1 MVQQLNTKSSNIF
14 NMFPNYNLGTN
25 ASVQNTTNNTTLVKD
40 EVELK
45 AGQKKK
51 VKRRILF
58 GSTIASTILTAGI
71 VGLCLGKG
79 IHGSAFKNR
88 LTSYTQKLGQD
99 IHELSE
105 LSVKDIPT
113 RILYYSKK
121 GLKKVLD
128 TLQASSNITTFK
140 DYGSNVVLKKTKP
153 TRIFAQKTTKAFNK
167 IVDRTLG
174 KQYDLVG
181 MDISDLTSLVDQHNI
196 EKLRK
201 LNQSQIIE
209 IKGVTKTLG
218 EWLDDLAIQS
228 ERLSGTFK
236 DNFSLGARMK
246 RDERRMEL
254 LSDLPE
260 KIKERFFSN
269 GKKSLFNP
277 ANYKTYAT
285 EDIAKPVQKQFE
297 REIIGAKKQISN
309 NIQSIAEQLKTRLNS
324 LIETIKIDDKAI
336 KPYMDDLSSLFKK
349 FKECSGV
356 DEVIQR
362 EQITSQISDVVEK
375 IIGELS
381 TSSKYTDDEKK
392 VILNILDEIKSEIS
406 QKGATGS
413 KGALEEIMTI
423 IKGLN
428 GAKIADQSETF
439 ISNDT
444 YKRIKKLSERISTD
458 LKKATDLETGEYFM
472 KKSELIVGSAPT
484 DVISVFVP
492 IGAGAYAIAK
502 GDSKE
507 EKVSATLTTCV
518 PLVGTFA
525 TFVYGT
531 VKMLAGAKNLI
542 FSAVS
547 GALLGMFGD
556 YCDGLYKK
564 SKNPDDVKHAV
575 ADSYDKIWTGIE
587 SQIHK
592 FDENEENKVK
602 K

>member
-1 MVQQLNTKSSNIF
+1 MVQQLNTKQSNIF
-14 NMFPNYNLGTN
+14 NMFPSYTLGST
-25 ASVQNTTNNTTLVKD
+25 SVQKTVQNTTLVKD
-40 EVELK
+40 EISLK
-45 AGQKKK
+45 ESQKKK

-88 LTSYTQKLGQD
+88 LTSYTQKLAQD
-99 IHELSE
+99 IHELGE
-105 LSVKDIPT
+105 ISVKDIPT

-140 DYGSNVVLKKTKP
+140 DYGSNVVLNKTKP
-153 TRIFAQKTTKAFNK
+153 TRIFAQKTTKAFNSV
-167 IVDRTLG
+167 VDRTLG

-181 MDISDLTSLVDQHNI
+181 MDISDLTSLLDQHNI
-196 EKLRK
+196 AKLRK
-201 LNQSQIIE
+201 LNQSQIVE

-228 ERLSGTFK
+228 EKLANTYR
-236 DNFSLGARMK
+236 DNFSLGARLK
-246 RDERRMEL
+246 RDERRMQL

-269 GKKSLFNP
+269 GRKSLFNP
-277 ANYKTYAT
+277 ENYRTYAT
-285 EDIAKPVQKQFE
+285 EEIAKPIQKEFADK
-297 REIIGAKKQISN
+297 IIGAKKQISN
-309 NIQSIAEQLKTRLNS
+309 NIQSITEQIKAKLNELS
-324 LIETIKIDDKAI
+324 QTVKVDDKII
-336 KPYMDDLSSLFKK
+336 KTQTDELTALFKK
-349 FKECSGV
+349 FKECSGA
-356 DEVIQR
+356 DEAIQR
-362 EQITSQISDVVEK
+362 SKITAKITDVTIKIAEELKTSTKYSDE
-375 IIGELS
+375 
-381 TSSKYTDDEKK
+381 EKK
-392 VILNILDEIKSEIS
+392 VVLRILDEIKSEIS
-406 QKGATGS
+406 QNGANGS

-423 IKGLN
+423 VKGLN
-428 GAKIADQSETF
+428 GAKISGQSESL

-444 YKRIKKLSERISTD
+444 YKKIKKLSERISSD
-458 LKKATDLETGEYFM
+458 IKRATDLETGEYFI
-472 KKSELIVGSAPT
+472 KKSELVVGSAPT
-484 DVISVFVP
+484 DVISVLVP

-556 YCDGLYKK
+556 YCDKLYKK

-575 ADSYDKIWTGIE
+575 ADGYDKIWTGIE

>member
-1 MVQQLNTKSSNIF
+1 MVQQLNTKPSNIF
-14 NMFPNYNLGTN
+14 NMFPSYTLGGTT
-25 ASVQNTTNNTTLVKD
+25 SVQNTTQNTTIVKD
-40 EVELK
+40 EVKIQQGE
-45 AGQKKK
+45 KK

-79 IHGSAFKNR
+79 IHGSAFKNK
-88 LTSYTQKLGQD
+88 LTSYTKRLGQD
-99 IHELSE
+99 IHELGE
-105 LSVKDIPT
+105 LTVKDIPT

-121 GLKKVLD
+121 GLKKFLD
-128 TLQASSNITTFK
+128 VLQASSNITTFK
-140 DYGSNVVLKKTKP
+140 DYGSNVALSKTKP
-153 TRIFAQKTTKAFNK
+153 TRLFAEKTTKAFNK

-181 MDISDLTSLVDQHNI
+181 MDISDLTSLVEKHNI
-196 EKLRK
+196 AKLRE
-201 LNQSQIIE
+201 LNQSQPIE
-209 IKGVTKTLG
+209 IKGITKTLG
-218 EWLDDLAIQS
+218 EWLDDLAMQS
-228 ERLSGTFK
+228 ERLSGTFQ
-236 DNFSLGARMK
+236 DNFSLGARIK
-246 RDERRMEL
+246 RDERRMQL
-254 LSDLPE
+254 LADLPE
-260 KIKERFFSN
+260 KIRERFFSK

-285 EDIAKPVQKQFE
+285 EDIARPVQKQFE

-309 NIQSIAEQLKTRLNS
+309 NIQSISEQLKAKLSS
-324 LIETIKIDDKAI
+324 LVETIKVEDKAI
-336 KPYMDDLSSLFKK
+336 KQYTDELASLFKK
-349 FKECSGV
+349 FKECSGA
-356 DEVIQR
+356 DEIVQR
-362 EQITSQISDVVEK
+362 EKITSQISDVVEK

-381 TSSKYTDDEKK
+381 TNSKYTDDEKK
-392 VILNILDEIKSEIS
+392 IISKILEDIKSEIS
-406 QKGATGS
+406 QKGTTGS

-444 YKRIKKLSERISTD
+444 YKKIKKLSERISTD
-458 LKKATDLETGEYFM
+458 LKKATTLETGEYFT
-472 KKSELIVGSAPT
+472 KKAELIVGSAPT

-507 EKVSATLTTCV
+507 EKVSATLTTCI

-531 VKMLAGAKNLI
+531 IKMLAGAKNLI
-542 FSAVS
+542 FSTVS

-564 SKNPDDVKHAV
+564 SKNPDEVKHVV